1 MRSILG
7 IDVGLSNFG
16 VCILGDNYEIH
27 KWSLIDTGIRKGA
40 SKTTIV
46 TTITGIMDVITKDVT
61 HVVVENQGAGGRK
74 MIVIETTIINYC
86 VMKGIE
92 VRSVHSTEK
101 FKILFGIP
109 CPTGK
114 ANRQKR
120 KNASID
126 YVKKILKGEYL
137 DYFLRFEKQDDLAD
151 ALCMCMVEL
160 RH

>member
-1 MRSILG
+1 MRTILG

-16 VCILGDNYEIH
+16 VCILGDNYEIR
-27 KWSLIDTGIRKGA
+27 KWSLIDTGISKGA

-74 MIVIETTIINYC
+74 MTIIETTIITYC
-86 VMKGIE
+86 VMKGID
-92 VRSVHSTEK
+92 VKSVNSAEK
-101 FKILFGIP
+101 FKILFNIP

-114 ANRQKR
+114 SNYLKR
-120 KNASID
+120 KTISID

-160 RH
+160 SH